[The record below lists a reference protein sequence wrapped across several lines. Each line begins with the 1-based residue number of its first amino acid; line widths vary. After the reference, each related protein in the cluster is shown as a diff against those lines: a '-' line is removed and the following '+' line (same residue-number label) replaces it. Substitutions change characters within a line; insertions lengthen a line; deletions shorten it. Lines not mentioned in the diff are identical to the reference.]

1 MNRLLTTFRERHIWR
16 VLIAFPSVTF
26 IWLQVVEFFINNYD
40 LDERLLTAS
49 LIAAVALF
57 PAAAIWN
64 WRHGEEGAQQFV
76 APEIGAYAIFGVAA
90 IVCCAWYW
98 ESTPAS
104 LRPVDAEYVPARTVA
119 VMPFENAGSDAEVQF
134 LCDGIAESLINW
146 LATVPDIRV
155 ISKSAAFR
163 LREFADDTSKIADAL
178 GVDGIIRG
186 RLERVGDNIVISTSF
201 VDTRDESQLWG
212 ERLVQPA
219 REVILLERSIVET
232 IKSGLRLEVAD
243 GASSVSAAGGTDSP
257 AAYEHY
263 LRGHYLIQSTND
275 ESIYEGLD
283 ELRSA
288 IRIDPKY
295 ARPHA
300 DIADALSQ
308 LVSYGSDANELV
320 LEARGAA
327 YTAVALAPNLPE
339 AQTAFATMLQFV
351 EFDWEKVDAAYEA
364 AVALSPQSPVLYHR
378 YTDYLVFTLRP
389 ERAAEMA
396 ARAIAQDALDSSSMH
411 AVGLAAMVRGDFD
424 EAVRAFGE
432 WNDYH
437 PGSRWSYIKHA
448 LALALDGQCEESFSQ
463 ASTIEEMLDHAPSTL
478 MDSWIAWGHK
488 VCGREADYQRS
499 IDRIRARWHADPELL
514 DPGIAYMLA
523 LEGDAD
529 GLVTFLSEVADARSP
544 LTVFISLFVYDHLGF
559 DVSDLMPT
567 HPGYRALRERLAF
580 PVLDL

>member
-1 MNRLLTTFRERHIWR
+1 
-16 VLIAFPSVTF
+16 V
-26 IWLQVVEFFINNYD
+26 
-40 LDERLLTAS
+40 
-49 LIAAVALF
+49 LF

-64 WRHGEEGAQQFV
+64 WRHGEAGAQKF
-76 APEIGAYAIFGVAA
+76 ATAEIGAYVIFGIAA
-90 IVCCAWYW
+90 IACSSWYW
-98 ESTPAS
+98 QSTPAS
-104 LRPVDAEYVPARTVA
+104 TRPVQTAYEPARTLA
-119 VMPFENAGSDAEVQF
+119 VLPFENAGSDAEVQF

-146 LATVPDIRV
+146 LATVPDVKV

-163 LREFADDTSKIADAL
+163 LREFADDTAKIADAL

-186 RLERVGDNIVISTSF
+186 RLERVGDQIVVSTSF

-219 REVILLERSIVET
+219 SEVIYLERSIVDS
-232 IKSGLRLEVAD
+232 IKAGLRLEVSD
-243 GASSVSAAGGTDSP
+243 ELVRVTAAGGTDDP

-263 LRGHYLIQSTND
+263 MRGHYLIQSTNS
-275 ESIYEGLD
+275 EAIYEGLD
-283 ELRSA
+283 ELREA
-288 IRIDPKY
+288 IRLDPQY

-308 LVSYGSDANELV
+308 LVSYGSSADELV
-320 LEARGAA
+320 IEARGAA

-351 EFDWEKVDAAYEA
+351 EFDWEKVDEAYEA
-364 AVALSPQSPVLYHR
+364 AVALAPQSPVLYHR
-378 YTDYLVFTLRP
+378 YTDYLVITLRP
-389 ERAAEMA
+389 ERATEMA

-411 AVGLAAMVRGDFD
+411 AVGLAAMINGDFE

-432 WNDYH
+432 WNNYH

-448 LALALDGQCEESFSQ
+448 LALALNGQCDESLMQ
-463 ASTIEEMLDHAPSTL
+463 ASIIEEMLNHEPSAL

-488 VCGREADYQRS
+488 VCARETEYQRS
-499 IDRIRARWHADPELL
+499 VDRIKARWRADPERL

-529 GLVTFLSEVADARSP
+529 GLVTFFTRVAEARSP
-544 LTVFISLFVYDHLGF
+544 FTAFMSLFVYDHLGF
-559 DVSDLMPT
+559 AVSDVMPT
-567 HPGYRALRERLAF
+567 HARYRALRERLKF
-580 PVLDL
+580 PVLDLPPGDSP

>member
-49 LIAAVALF
+49 LIAAVVLF

-146 LATVPDIRV
+146 LATVPDIKV

-283 ELRSA
+283 ELRKA

-411 AVGLAAMVRGDFD
+411 AVGLAAMVRGQ
-424 EAVRAFGE
+424 
-432 WNDYH
+432 H
-437 PGSRWSYIKHA
+437 
-448 LALALDGQCEESFSQ
+448 QC
-463 ASTIEEMLDHAPSTL
+463 L
-478 MDSWIAWGHK
+478 
-488 VCGREADYQRS
+488 
-499 IDRIRARWHADPELL
+499 
-514 DPGIAYMLA
+514 
-523 LEGDAD
+523 
-529 GLVTFLSEVADARSP
+529 
-544 LTVFISLFVYDHLGF
+544 
-559 DVSDLMPT
+559 
-567 HPGYRALRERLAF
+567 
-580 PVLDL
+580 